1 MDDFPTHVGVN
12 RKIARGEVASRDA
25 GNCPYRFGYNTW
37 LRAEVAGGALAGLT
51 DVSRRLDRIAA

>member
-1 MDDFPTHVGVN
+1 VGVN